1 MSIPSLLWRGTI
13 IALVAVLA
21 EPAAAQPAVPSTAPV
36 LAVAAA
42 APDTQPALA
51 VPAAPAAPPTA
62 AAASA
67 PRLDSVTFFG
77 EVRTRGEYD
86 RPGSG
91 TGGDGITML
100 RSRFGARAQFGGGTR
115 LVVQLQDSRVFG
127 QEPSTTAG
135 SADQLDLHQ
144 GYLELGG
151 RWRSRDLALRAGR
164 QEIALGN
171 ERLIGAV
178 GWSNAGRTF
187 DGARLD
193 LARGSAW
200 RVAAFAATL
209 AENGRR
215 APTASSGSTRG
226 DASLFGVQLLRGG
239 AEALLVHDRGVQFR
253 SVDDVARTTAYV
265 RYHSPTVSAASLA
278 LEGGYQFGSQRLT
291 AGAATLSQDIGAWMA
306 AARLSRNAT
315 AGLPAALTLGVDWLS
330 GDVTPGDG
338 RYGAFN
344 TLYATNH
351 KWYGTMDLFLDPAA
365 RTRDRGLVD
374 GTAGA
379 AVRLSPR
386 ASLRADVHG
395 FWLAT
400 AAPAGVT
407 ADARALGWETDLML
421 PVQLSPNSGLDLG
434 FGLYRPGAAAESF
447 GLGEQGAFRQ
457 WGFAQL
463 RVGF

>member
-1 MSIPSLLWRGTI
+1 MSISSILIRGSVV
-13 IALVAVLA
+13 ALVAVLA
-21 EPAAAQPAVPSTAPV
+21 EPAMAQPATPA
-36 LAVAAA
+36 LALAAA
-42 APDTQPALA
+42 AHDTQPA
-51 VPAAPAAPPTA
+51 AAPAVGSPA
-62 AAASA
+62 AAAA

-91 TGGDGITML
+91 IGGDGITML
-100 RSRFGARAQFGGGTR
+100 RSRFGVRAQFGGGAR

-135 SADQLDLHQ
+135 AADQLDLHQ
-144 GYLELGG
+144 GYLELAG
-151 RWRSRDLALRAGR
+151 RWQSRDLALRAGR

-178 GWSNAGRTF
+178 GWSNTGRTF

-193 LARGSAW
+193 VAGGKAW

-215 APTASSGSTRG
+215 APNASAGATRG
-226 DASLFGVQLLRGG
+226 DESLFGVQLLRG
-239 AEALLVHDRGVQFR
+239 ATEALLVHDRGVHFR
-253 SVDDVARTTAYV
+253 SVNDVARTTAYV
-265 RYHSPTVSAASLA
+265 RYHTPKLAATSLD
-278 LEGGYQFGSQRLT
+278 LEGGWQFGSQRLT
-291 AGAATLSQDIGAWMA
+291 TGTQTLSQEIGAWMA
-306 AARLSRNAT
+306 AARVTRDAT
-315 AGLPAALTLGVDWLS
+315 AGLPASLTLGVDWLS
-330 GDVTPGDG
+330 GDATPGDG
-338 RYGAFN
+338 SYGAFN

-379 AVRLSPR
+379 SYRLSPR
-386 ASLRADVHG
+386 VALRADVHH

-400 AAPAGVT
+400 AAPAG
-407 ADARALGWETDLML
+407 AASDARALGWETDFTV
-421 PVQLSPNSGLDLG
+421 PVQLTPNSGLDIG

-447 GLGEQGAFRQ
+447 GIGEQGAFRQ